1 MRKIFHQDFQTLLH
15 SFQYGKETE
24 EILGFRE
31 GHGGLPVSD
40 CQVSICTGV
49 LDALY
54 RRHLVSLLM
63 VVILPGK
70 QSAREEKTLRFSI
83 DPARAPFLLGRCPN
97 KKEKKERIRSG
108 SIRESQLCSR

>member
-1 MRKIFHQDFQTLLH
+1 MFRQDFKTPLH

-24 EILGFRE
+24 ENLGFRE
-31 GHGGLPVSD
+31 GHGVLPVSD

-63 VVILPGK
+63 VAVLPGK
-70 QSAREEKTLRFSI
+70 QSAREEKTMRFSI
-83 DPARAPFLLGRCPN
+83 DPARAPSSSVDVRTKR
-97 KKEKKERIRSG
+97 KKKRTYKISFHPRITA
-108 SIRESQLCSR
+108 L